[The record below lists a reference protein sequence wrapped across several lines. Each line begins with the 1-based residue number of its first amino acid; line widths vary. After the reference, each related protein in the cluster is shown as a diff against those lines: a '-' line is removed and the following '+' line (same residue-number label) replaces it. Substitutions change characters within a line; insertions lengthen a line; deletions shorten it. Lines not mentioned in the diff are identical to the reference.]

1 MECDEKII
9 ESSADMQV
17 INPPDLDALQE
28 QETRTLSGRTP
39 LWKRVF
45 PFLTAGGILAYLF
58 WHIDTRQCLAAFT
71 QADISLYIP
80 WLIVFI
86 GASFIMDTQNLME
99 TLRHFR
105 YPISFRDTLSIRG
118 VTYLLMT
125 IDYSLGLGALV
136 YYLKRNLSIPIMRST
151 GLMLYFNGI
160 THFALVI
167 MAVIGLLIL
176 TPSSPVL
183 QHFLIFCIS
192 FILIDVGIVS
202 ILKMLPNRGLMLKIK
217 NFNAIKVFH
226 EAPWA
231 TYWALTFWRGI
242 YYVLFIAFFYVAVRA
257 FHMTIPLTTLIAYVP
272 IILLIISLP
281 IAPCGFG
288 TAQAA
293 MIYLFKGYGTSENIM
308 AFGLTY
314 STSIILSRSLIG
326 LFFANTIN
334 EVKQNFAKQEKS

>member
-9 ESSADMQV
+9 ESCTGQQTIRPLEFDG
-17 INPPDLDALQE
+17 LQE
-28 QETRTLSGRTP
+28 QEPHALSGRTP
-39 LWKRVF
+39 LWKRVL
-45 PFLTAGGILAYLF
+45 PFITAGGILAYLF
-58 WHIDTRQCLAAFT
+58 WHIDTRQCLAAFV
-71 QADISLYIP
+71 QADIFLYVP
-80 WLIVFI
+80 WLIIFI
-86 GASFIMDTQNLME
+86 GVSFLLDTQNLMA
-99 TLRHFR
+99 TLRHFQ
-105 YPISFRDTLSIRG
+105 YPISFRDSLSIRG

-160 THFALVI
+160 THFTLVI
-167 MAVIGLLIL
+167 MAIIGLMIL
-176 TPSSPVL
+176 MPSSPVL

-192 FILIDVGIVS
+192 FIILDVIIVT
-202 ILKMLPNRGLMLKIK
+202 ILKKLPDRGRILKLK

-226 EAPWA
+226 EAPWT

-242 YYVLFIAFFYVAVRA
+242 YYALFIAFFYVAVRA
-257 FHMTIPLTTLIAYVP
+257 FHMTIPLITLIAYVP
-272 IILLIISLP
+272 IILLVISLP

-293 MIYLFKGYGTSENIM
+293 MIFLFKEYGTSENIM

-314 STSIILSRSLIG
+314 STSIIVFRSLIG
-326 LFFANTIN
+326 LFFANTISS
-334 EVKQNFAKQEKS
+334 VKKNFEK